1 MELTTLINF
10 IISSLSSADSHI
22 MFVFISSICIYK
34 NSYNTY
40 QNHSEWFSNDIGS
53 FKLTASVMRQS
64 YTYLLLS
71 INFGEALIKPT
82 E

>member
-22 MFVFISSICIYK
+22 MFVFISRIRTYK
-34 NSYNTY
+34 NNYNTY

-53 FKLTASVMRQS
+53 YKLTAFVMRQS
-64 YTYLLLS
+64 YSFLLLS
-71 INFGEALIKPT
+71 INLGEKQC
-82 E
+82 